1 VIDAHAHPGTPQERR
16 IRERLGIATL
26 LCGTDPASAADVLA
40 CAVGSAVFTPCCALH
55 PWKAADFPPEA
66 MLPFLEMCPV
76 VGETGLDSVWCD
88 TPMTAQTE
96 VFLWHLDYAQR
107 AGKPVV
113 LHTKGR
119 EREAAQ
125 ILRRYSMPKVVHW
138 YSCEEAPG
146 DYLEQGCYFTIGP
159 DAETNPT
166 VRRVAALA
174 PLDRLLTETDGLNAV
189 TWALGRNVE
198 PEELPAVLRSE
209 LCVIAGEKKL
219 PVETVARAVERNY
232 HHLLFPAHRQ
242 AK

>member
-1 VIDAHAHPGTPQERR
+1 M
-16 IRERLGIATL
+16 RERLGIATL
-26 LCGTDPASAADVLA
+26 LCGTDPASAAEALEYA
-40 CAVGSAVFTPCCALH
+40 AGSAVYTPCCALH

-66 MLPFLEMCPV
+66 MLPFLDQCPV

-107 AGKPVV
+107 TGKPVV

-146 DYLEQGCYFTIGP
+146 DYLEQDCYFTIGP
-159 DAETNPT
+159 DVETSLA

-174 PLDRLLTETDGLNAV
+174 PLNRLLTETDGLSAV
-189 TWALGRNVE
+189 AWALGRDAG
-198 PEELPAVLRSE
+198 PEEIPVVLHGE
-209 LCVIAGEKKL
+209 LCAIAREKGL
-219 PVETVARAVERNY
+219 PVETVTRAVERNY
-232 HHLLFPAHRQ
+232 HRLLLPAGKQ
-242 AK
+242 AE